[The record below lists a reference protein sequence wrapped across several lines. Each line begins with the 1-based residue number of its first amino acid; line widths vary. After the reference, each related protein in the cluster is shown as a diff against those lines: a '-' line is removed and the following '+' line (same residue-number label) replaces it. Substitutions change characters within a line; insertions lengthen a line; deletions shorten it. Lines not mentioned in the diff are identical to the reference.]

1 MQDFNNAQELKE
13 FIITEVL
20 TDLAEKAGKP
30 LSEMRRAF
38 EAVDFIR
45 EVVMEKVEKTV
56 FKIAY
61 KQGLIQSQRKPK

>member
-30 LSEMRRAF
+30 LREMRRAF

-45 EVVMEKVEKTV
+45 EVVMEKVEKTA

-61 KQGLIQSQRKPK
+61 KQGLI

>member
-1 MQDFNNAQELKE
+1 MQDFNNVQELKE
-13 FIITEVL
+13 FIITEAL

-38 EAVDFIR
+38 ESVDFIR

-61 KQGLIQSQRKPK
+61 KQGLI